1 MPKRRSNNRGLAG
14 SAARLGGSLLW
25 LLWVRVVRR
34 PIDSLAIF
42 TASAASLV
50 IIVNAVALQSG
61 ARPAP
66 FVANAP
72 ASPPPADA
80 VHPKLA
86 EALPSPRPATGPR
99 AAESVAMRT
108 NGTNDP
114 IAEFIDMS
122 SRVVAVQRALANYGY
137 GQIKPTGVVDQ
148 PTRLAIEKFEREH
161 RLPVTGRI
169 SHRLVS
175 ELSSMI
181 GHSLD

>member
-1 MPKRRSNNRGLAG
+1 VPKRRSNNRGLAG
-14 SAARLGGSLLW
+14 RAARLGGSLLW

-34 PIDSLAIF
+34 PIDALAIF

-66 FVANAP
+66 FVANTPAP
-72 ASPPPADA
+72 ASPPPADV

-86 EALPSPRPATGPR
+86 EAPSPPLPAAAPR
-99 AAESVAMRT
+99 MAEGIAVRS
-108 NGTNDP
+108 DP
-114 IAEFIDMS
+114 IAEFIGTS
-122 SRVVAVQRALANYGY
+122 SRVVAVQRVLANYGY
-137 GQIKPTGVVDQ
+137 GQIKPTGVLDQ
-148 PTRLAIEKFEREH
+148 QTRLAIAKFEREH

-169 SHRLVS
+169 SRRLMS
-175 ELSSMI
+175 ELSTMV